1 MAIAS
6 VWCIC
11 QKDIINATIAFI
23 SMPVIILGYSLLKT
37 LENETKKSI

>member
-11 QKDIINATIAFI
+11 QKDIINAVIAFI
-23 SMPVIILGYSLLKT
+23 SMPVLILGYSLLNK
-37 LENETKKSI
+37 LENETEK